1 MRQPRDTDGTG
12 RGRPRSKLAEQAILE
27 ATTRLLEEK
36 GFKAL
41 TIEDVALRAGVGK
54 ATIYRWWQ
62 SKGTLAFNAFSA
74 QFLARQPL
82 PNTGSLHGDFLAALR
97 GWIRSVKGTPT
108 GQTLVEL
115 VAEVQRDPALA
126 AMWRERFIGPV
137 RDHHRIMVERSIGR
151 GEIPAGTNTEIALDL
166 LFGPAYHRLLQT
178 HLPLTDRFAREVVD
192 IVVGGLIAP
201 VANTARD

>member
-1 MRQPRDTDGTG
+1 MQQPRATDGSG
-12 RGRPRSKLAEQAILE
+12 RGRPRSKHAEQSILD
-27 ATTRLLEEK
+27 ATTLLLEEK

-41 TIEDVALRAGVGK
+41 TIEDVAVRAGVGK

-62 SKGTLAFNAFSA
+62 SKGTLAFDAFSV

-82 PNTGSLHGDFLAALR
+82 PNTGTLRGDFLAALR

-115 VAEVQRDPALA
+115 IAEVQRDAALA
-126 AMWRERFIGPV
+126 AVWRNRFIGPV
-137 RDHHRIMVERSIGR
+137 RDHHRVMIERAIAR
-151 GEIPAGTNTEIALDL
+151 GEIPSTTNAEVALDL

-178 HLPLTDRFAREVVD
+178 HLPLTDRFARDAVD
-192 IVVGGLIAP
+192 IVVAGL
-201 VANTARD
+201 VANRRGAV

>member
-1 MRQPRDTDGTG
+1 MPPQTSTEATG
-12 RGRPRSKLAEQAILE
+12 RGRPRSKQAEASILE

-41 TIEDVALRAGVGK
+41 TIEDVALQAGVGK

-62 SKGTLAFNAFSA
+62 SKGTLAFDAFSV

-82 PNTGSLHGDFLAALR
+82 PNTGTLHGDFLAALR
-97 GWIRSVKGTPT
+97 GWIRSVKGTST

-115 VAEVQRDPALA
+115 IAEVQRDPALA
-126 AMWRERFIGPV
+126 AVWRDRFIGPV
-137 RDHHRIMVERSIGR
+137 RDHHRVMVERAVAR
-151 GEIPAGTNTEIALDL
+151 GEIPAATNAELALDL

-192 IVVGGLIAP
+192 IVVGGLVTP
-201 VANTARD
+201 FLSSPRV

>member
-1 MRQPRDTDGTG
+1 MRQPRATDGSG
-12 RGRPRSKLAEQAILE
+12 RGRPRSKLAEHSILE
-27 ATTRLLEEK
+27 ATTQLLEEK

-41 TIEDVALRAGVGK
+41 TIEDVAVRAGVGK

-62 SKGTLAFNAFSA
+62 SKGTLAFDAFSA

-82 PNTGSLHGDFLAALR
+82 PDTGTLRGDFLAALR

-115 VAEVQRDPALA
+115 IAEVQRDPALA
-126 AMWRERFIGPV
+126 AVWRERFIGPV
-137 RDHHRIMVERSIGR
+137 RDHHRVMIQRAVAR
-151 GEIPAGTNTEIALDL
+151 GEIAASTNAEVALDL

-178 HLPLTDRFAREVVD
+178 HLPLTDRFARDSVEVV
-192 IVVGGLIAP
+192 VAGLTATAP
-201 VANTARD
+201 VPPRA